1 MRQVFGD
8 DVPPFSSTKS
18 MTGHGIGA
26 AGGLELIFCLGMM
39 DKGFVAPS
47 INIETP
53 DPAIEGLPVVT
64 EDPRSAAR
72 DRHVQQLRFR
82 WHQRHHGDPAG
93 RWLTRPS
100 MDCATPTDASIA
112 RPSDRSCPTARI
124 FCLSTRSAS

>member
-1 MRQVFGD
+1 MADAGIEPAEVDYVNTHGTSTIHGDVAEVKAMRQVFGD

-26 AGGLELIFCLGMM
+26 AGGLEMIFCLGMM

-64 EDPRSAAR
+64 EAR
-72 DRHVQQLRFR
+72 DHKL
-82 WHQRHHGDPAG
+82 
-93 RWLTRPS
+93 
-100 MDCATPTDASIA
+100 ATVMSNNFGFGGTNATMVIRRVDG
-112 RPSDRSCPTARI
+112 
-124 FCLSTRSAS
+124 